1 VNIAGF
7 TFVVLLVLLALCLLA
22 KNDWL
27 LKLPH

>member
-1 VNIAGF
+1 MNIAGF
-7 TFVVLLVLLALCLLA
+7 TFIVFAVLLVLCLLA